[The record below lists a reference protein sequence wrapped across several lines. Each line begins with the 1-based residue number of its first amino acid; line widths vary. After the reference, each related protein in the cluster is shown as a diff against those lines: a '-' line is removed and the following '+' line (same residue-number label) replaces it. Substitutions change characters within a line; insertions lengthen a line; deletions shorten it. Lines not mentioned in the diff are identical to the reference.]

1 MLTSELI
8 FSIIKLYQYV
18 FVQKRISYD
27 KKKSL
32 YSPLTTFNYHIFI
45 FSISNNNN

>member
-27 KKKSL
+27 KKKSVF
-32 YSPLTTFNYHIFI
+32 TTYNIQLSYFYIFDI
-45 FSISNNNN
+45 Q